1 MISIVIKNEWCQW
14 WRDVNVRGSLMALLL
29 IGSVALWHQVDFQSR
44 LVVTRQRAQHES
56 REEWLKQDPK
66 HPHVAAHF
74 GNYAYKKPSLLHC
87 FDPGLSIYTGTSVYM
102 EPHRQNDF
110 LFSKGQESDTGIRF
124 GWLSPA
130 MICQLVLPLFIILL
144 SFNSIN
150 GEIHKGTMPL
160 LLTQGISFRKL
171 LIAKTLAVFILL
183 ESLLTLYLVLSCV
196 TAVIFIDAGFDFA
209 ATIYLWA
216 GYTAYALCWSLV
228 AVYVSAKTKAIG
240 NAISILLLIWM
251 FTCVLVPRISANIAE
266 NLYALATNYEFKK
279 QIALDIEKGL
289 SGHDTQSDRAKRMEA
304 ELLAEYKV
312 DSVQKLP
319 FNFEGYVMQQGE
331 EYSSR
336 VYDVHF
342 ASVFQSLKN
351 QKTIQSWFAMISP
364 YIALRNVSMSA
375 SNASLESEIDFQLQA
390 EAYRRSFVQ
399 QLNDD
404 MKNKSAYG
412 SFDTYRVKQGI
423 YAAIEDLEVKAHPL
437 AWWFPHVVSEN
448 VFILSWTLMM
458 VALVLSTSGKEVYR

>member
-1 MISIVIKNEWCQW
+1 MISIVIKNDWRQW
-14 WRDVNVRGSLMALLL
+14 WRDVNVRVSLMALLL
-29 IGSVALWHQVDFQSR
+29 IGSIALWHQVDFQSS
-44 LVVTRQRAQHES
+44 LVATRQHAQQES
-56 REEWLKQDPK
+56 REEWLKQDVK

-171 LIAKTLAVFILL
+171 MIAKTLAVFILL
-183 ESLLTLYLVLSCV
+183 EGLLTLYLALSCV
-196 TAVIFIDAGFDFA
+196 TAVLFVEAGFDFA
-209 ATIYLWA
+209 GTIYLWVV
-216 GYTAYALCWSLV
+216 YTAYVLCWSLV
-228 AVYVSAKTKAIG
+228 AVYVSAKAKAIG
-240 NAISILLLIWM
+240 SAISILLLMWM
-251 FTCVLVPRISANIAE
+251 FTCVLAPRISANIAE
-266 NLYALATNYEFKK
+266 NMYALATNYEFKK
-279 QIALDIEKGL
+279 QIAQDIEKGL
-289 SGHDTQSDRAKRMEA
+289 NGHDTQSDRAKRIEA
-304 ELLAEYKV
+304 ELLAKYKV

-331 EYSSR
+331 EYSSK

-342 ASVFQSLKN
+342 ASIFQSLKD
-351 QKTIQSWFAMISP
+351 QKTIQSWFALISP

-390 EAYRRSFVQ
+390 EAYRRDFVQ
-399 QLNDD
+399 QLNND
-404 MKNKSAYG
+404 MMNKSAYG
-412 SFDTYRVKQGI
+412 SFDTYRVEQGT
-423 YAAIEDLEVKAHPL
+423 YAAIDEIEVKTRPM
-437 AWWFPHVVSEN
+437 AWWFPHVITEN
-448 VFILSWTLMM
+448 VFILVWTLIMIT
-458 VALVLSTSGKEVYR
+458 LVLSTSGKEVYR